1 MRKWDFGKQITVTPL
16 FHPRPLTRFQQQIPI
31 KTNPGRI
38 APITHQN
45 PCLAIFWQKTPIRG
59 QRGQSRSA
67 GLEIGWSGPGEFLH
81 NAAITSLTDRRSR
94 KQPARLGRPSCFQLP
109 GLVFT
114 NNSQPG
120 IRWPSQPGPSQ
131 SGQNA
136 RDVFFGH
143 RVEKEDEVSGQQ
155 RIDHFGVGDGEIGQG
170 VVTAFVRE

>member
-1 MRKWDFGKQITVTPL
+1 MTRKWDFGKQITVTPL

-81 NAAITSLTDRRSR
+81 NAAITSLTD
-94 KQPARLGRPSCFQLP
+94 PDGHA
-109 GLVFT
+109 
-114 NNSQPG
+114 NSQPG
-120 IRWPSQPGPSQ
+120 WAGHLVFSFQALFSRTTASRASDGQANRVQASQAKTPGM
-131 SGQNA
+131 
-136 RDVFFGH
+136 FFLAT
-143 RVEKEDEVSGQQ
+143 R
-155 RIDHFGVGDGEIGQG
+155 
-170 VVTAFVRE
+170 